1 MNRAAIEGRRPFEFA
16 EIAREEYRGCGH
28 PLVWTAFESTG
39 EHLFLRPEI
48 RSLHWRF
55 FVFRT
60 PNFFIAGAPK
70 AGTTSLYSYL
80 DQHPE
85 VYMSAI
91 KEPNFFAGEVRE
103 ENFDPKTRRAMARDR
118 RDLRKFLS
126 GPMDDKRF
134 GGIVTAWEDYCR
146 LFSNAGNELA
156 LGEASVC
163 YLWSPTAPERIAEKI
178 PDAKILVMLRD
189 PAERAY
195 SQYLHGLSNGAIRWS
210 FREHIQRNL
219 RHGSTR
225 FCVHYP
231 FLEFGLYAEQL
242 RGYLERFGQNVWV
255 GFHQDFQERPLEIY
269 RDICRFL
276 GIGEEFS
283 PNMDRRH
290 LESQVPR
297 LNSVGWL
304 KRSGFWQSAAPMVP
318 SSVRPLARRMLIR
331 RPGTDRMDAADRS
344 YLVDFYREDI
354 CKLAGLLGRDL
365 TCWLRAV

>member
-1 MNRAAIEGRRPFEFA
+1 M
-16 EIAREEYRGCGH
+16 
-28 PLVWTAFESTG
+28 
-39 EHLFLRPEI
+39 LRI
-48 RSLHWRF
+48 
-55 FVFRT
+55 

-91 KEPNFFAGEVRE
+91 KEPNFFAEEIRE
-103 ENFDPKTRRAMARDR
+103 ENFDPKTRRQMARDQR
-118 RDLRKFLS
+118 NLRKFLS
-126 GPMDDKRF
+126 GPMHDKRF
-134 GGIVTAWEDYCR
+134 GGIVTEWEHYCR
-146 LFSNAGNELA
+146 LFSNAGSELA

-163 YLWSPTAPERIAEKI
+163 YLWSPTAPDRIAARI
-178 PDAKILVMLRD
+178 PNAKILVLLRD

-195 SQYLHGLSNGAIRWS
+195 SQYLHGLSNGAIHWS
-210 FREHIQRNL
+210 FQEHIQRNL
-219 RHGSTR
+219 RHGSTQ

-242 RGYLERFGQNVWV
+242 RRYQERFGQNVWV
-255 GFHQDFQERPLEIY
+255 GFHQDFEDRPLEIY
-269 RDICRFL
+269 GDICRFL
-276 GIGEEFS
+276 GICEEFS

-297 LNSVGWL
+297 ASSVGWL

-318 SSVRPLARRMLIR
+318 SSVRPLMRRMLIR
-331 RPGTDRMDAADRS
+331 QPGTNRMDAADRR